1 MGDLENDGFTLI
13 EMMIVASII
22 GILAAVAMP
31 NFMAYRNKTY
41 TLDAD
46 ALFVSAKA
54 NIEEFYQE
62 RGRFPKNNKEAGLLE
77 PEKIQSNFVSSLEVE
92 NGAVHIMYSNRVDDD
107 LLKGYTVTYRP
118 SIFSSNPAA
127 SIVWVCG
134 VREPPKGFLTM
145 GQNRTNLPDGAPTY
159 CIYK

>member
-13 EMMIVASII
+13 EMMIVISII

-118 SIFSSNPAA
+118 SIFTNNPVA
-127 SIVWVCG
+127 SIAWVCG
-134 VREPPKGFLTM
+134 YQESQEGFLVM
-145 GQNRTNLPDGAPTY
+145 GQNRTNFHKDAPTS
-159 CIYK
+159 CK

>member
-1 MGDLENDGFTLI
+1 MGLNQNGFTLI
-13 EMMIVASII
+13 EMITTVAII
-22 GILAAVAMP
+22 GILAAVAIP
-31 NFMAYRNKTY
+31 NFISYRNKAY
-41 TLDAD
+41 TLDTD
-46 ALFVSAKA
+46 TLLVTAKD

-62 RGRFPKNNKEAGLLE
+62 RGRFPKNNREAALLE
-77 PEKIQSNFVSSLEVE
+77 SSKIQSNYISFLEVE
-92 NGAVHIMYSNRVDDD
+92 NGAVHITYNNRVDAD

-145 GQNRTNLPDGAPTY
+145 GKNRTNLPDGAPTY